1 MQVKICHCICH
12 TIYMISVRNPLLQKF
27 ELSNLYYFFRGIPWQ
42 DQTLCICWY
51 PEGSGR
57 FPEACPEAYICFTA
71 SSQFRKVPEGVRKLV
86 RKLVSFLFVFL
97 QFRKIPE
104 DFRKLVRKPTCFL
117 QHHRSSGRFR
127 KVSGSLSGSL
137 LLFSLAFCNSGRFR
151 KIPGSLSG
159 SLFEPFDLLHSGSFR
174 KVSGRPTG
182 RSTKH
187 QVLFLGL

>member
-1 MQVKICHCICH
+1 MTVDKK
-12 TIYMISVRNPLLQKF
+12 TLLQKNR
-27 ELSNLYYFFRGIPWQ
+27 LSKLYYILPKISSRGQILW
-42 DQTLCICWY
+42 ICWH
-51 PEGSGR
+51 
-57 FPEACPEAYICFTA
+57 
-71 SSQFRKVPEGVRKLV
+71 
-86 RKLVSFLFVFL
+86 
-97 QFRKIPE
+97 PE

-151 KIPGSLSG
+151 KIPGSLSR
-159 SLFEPFDLLHSGSFR
+159 SLFEHFDLLHSGSFR

-182 RSTKH
+182 RSIKH

>member
-1 MQVKICHCICH
+1 MPFRREPDLVATGWPRFEQICRP
-12 TIYMISVRNPLLQKF
+12 ISVSFVIRRGVYVVAHMSCNTVATHGHIYIYIYIWLLTKKPY
-27 ELSNLYYFFRGIPWQ
+27 SKKIIW
-42 DQTLCICWY
+42 
-51 PEGSGR
+51 
-57 FPEACPEAYICFTA
+57 
-71 SSQFRKVPEGVRKLV
+71 
-86 RKLVSFLFVFL
+86 VSFIIFFQRFRHGVKF
-97 QFRKIPE
+97 FGFAGIRKIPE

-137 LLFSLAFCNSGRFR
+137 LLFCLAFCNSGRFR

-159 SLFEPFDLLHSGSFR
+159 SLFEHFDLLHSGSFR